1 MISKTKNILSPGAN
15 FEDSDFP
22 LHDAAIRND
31 VDALRQLLQ
40 MGYNIDAKKEG
51 LTPLHYASAKGNF
64 AAVEYLMEQD
74 AAVNAKSSGG
84 RTPLHFACQSGHVG
98 VVEILL
104 SRGAEINSMAS
115 MTPLH
120 YACNK
125 GHVAVV
131 EILIKYGADLFK
143 RSESYETPLDVT
155 RSKQIKNL
163 LKKEMRLRESQNT
176 ASPSKKLVNG
186 EDRSMPRGQKSR
198 SAKDLYQAF
207 KAKMIVEPKPKKKKS
222 KKDLQS
228 GDHTEAARD
237 ATTKVGESTASTT
250 NTPPAQ
256 DTTRLYTKQAKRSV
270 SANSLTHGENFLDS
284 PRAKSEDHNNEAK
297 DGSDEERDKND
308 TSPPTYMAI
317 HGDSPVISPINS
329 HESPDSS
336 EEEKLEWSIALTGEQ
351 FQYKQLDKFMNVVI
365 GSEAFSSEV
374 KVPGLST
381 SHHWIR
387 VPNEHRKIFV
397 KTFKNLKPEITDVAL
412 ERIQKIK
419 QLKYKFLLDILAYS
433 EEPLTVISEC
443 MKNDLHNV
451 IHKDKIALTS
461 RQKHQIALQVAKGM
475 HFLHANGLTH
485 FGLKPSNILLDASFN
500 VKISDARLSK
510 YELQNEF
517 ISMDAVRY
525 LSSSYMEGIV
535 SDKADVYSFGI
546 ILWELCTGQLPFD
559 DQAAQ
564 TPIQLALKI
573 MGGTRPKKIP
583 NCNSDLWRLIE
594 RCWDQ
599 NPLKR
604 PSFADIKQILKKES
618 HVFFLADIPGDIV
631 CPITMEI
638 MKEPVVST
646 SGYSFEKSAIE
657 RHLSTSQI
665 DPITRVA
672 CKIAD
677 LRPNH
682 ALKRRIEEF
691 LKNNPNL

>member
-1 MISKTKNILSPGAN
+1 
-15 FEDSDFP
+15 
-22 LHDAAIRND
+22 
-31 VDALRQLLQ
+31 
-40 MGYNIDAKKEG
+40 
-51 LTPLHYASAKGNF
+51 
-64 AAVEYLMEQD
+64 
-74 AAVNAKSSGG
+74 
-84 RTPLHFACQSGHVG
+84 
-98 VVEILL
+98 
-104 SRGAEINSMAS
+104 MAS

-125 GHVAVV
+125 GHLAVV

-163 LKKEMRLRESQNT
+163 LKKEMKLRESQNSS
-176 ASPSKKLVNG
+176 SPAKKMIVNG

-207 KAKMIVEPKPKKKKS
+207 KAKVTVEPKPKKKKS

-228 GDHTEAARD
+228 GEHTEAARD
-237 ATTKVGESTASTT
+237 ATMKVSESTADTR
-250 NTPPAQ
+250 PVQ
-256 DTTRLYTKQAKRSV
+256 DTTRLYTKHAKRSI
-270 SANSLTHGENFLDS
+270 SANSLSHAESFLDS
-284 PRAKSEDHNNEAK
+284 PRAKSEDHNNELK
-297 DGSDEERDKND
+297 EGLDEEHEKIDQ
-308 TSPPTYMAI
+308 SPPTYMAI
-317 HGDSPVISPINS
+317 QGDSPVISPINS

-336 EEEKLEWSIALTGEQ
+336 EEEKLEWTIKLTGDQ
-351 FQYKQLDKFMNVVI
+351 FQYKQLVKFMNVVT
-365 GSEAFSSEV
+365 GSEVFSSEI

-387 VPNEHRKIFV
+387 VPTEHRKVFV

-412 ERIQKIK
+412 ERILKLK
-419 QLKYKFLLDILAYS
+419 QLKHKYLLDILAYS
-433 EEPLTVISEC
+433 EEPLTVISEF

-451 IHKDKIALTS
+451 IHQDKTALTS

-475 HFLHANGLTH
+475 HFLHANGSTH
-485 FGLKPSNILLDASFN
+485 FGLTPSNILLDANFN

-510 YELQNEF
+510 YELQHEF

-525 LSSSYMEGIV
+525 LSSSFMEGIV
-535 SDKADVYSFGI
+535 SDKADIYSFGI
-546 ILWELCTGQLPFD
+546 ILWELCAGQLPFD

-573 MGGTRPKKIP
+573 MSGTRPKKIP
-583 NCNSDLWRLIE
+583 NCNADLWRLIE

-599 NPLKR
+599 NPSKR
-604 PSFADIKQILKKES
+604 PSFADILQILKKET
-618 HVFFLADIPGDIV
+618 HVIFLADIPGDIV

-657 RHLSTSQI
+657 RHLSTSQF

-672 CKIAD
+672 CQMAD